1 MAYNNV
7 NAQLILHNKKE
18 KAFWRQKSGLHW
30 FKEGDV
36 NSKFFHSMINSRR
49 RRLYLK
55 KIRWRENTWIEGNKE
70 IATEAIHYFESHYS
84 QEDTHGNSDIFSC
97 LYNVINEEDNE
108 FLGAPPT
115 ITEVEEVVFSF
126 SADSAPRPDG
136 THLLRSLIH
145 ICLILLSK
153 VVHKMVSSQQA
164 SFMKDRSI
172 IENIMFTKEMT
183 HNINQFNA
191 NGNVVMKL
199 DMTKAFD
206 RVD

>member
-1 MAYNNV
+1 MAVSFKAQKYLQKLNLAVQKKVGNIFDNTKLLEDKLVEMKKKCFQENSKMNRMAYNNV

-115 ITEVEEVVFSF
+115 ITEVEEAVFSF

-136 THLLRSLIH
+136 ISGRFYHH
-145 ICLILLSK
+145 
-153 VVHKMVSSQQA
+153 
-164 SFMKDRSI
+164 
-172 IENIMFTKEMT
+172 
-183 HNINQFNA
+183 
-191 NGNVVMKL
+191 
-199 DMTKAFD
+199 
-206 RVD
+206 